1 MRLSFALTKYLN
13 IELFDLQAYTP
24 VMTNPTPTPV
34 KLAIVSYSTY
44 GTNHAMAQVAAEAAR
59 AAGAEVRLLK
69 VPETAPQAVIDTQDA
84 WKAQQERSAD
94 VQTAT
99 PADLEWA
106 DAYLFSSPTRF
117 GGATSQMRAYIDTL
131 GGLWG
136 TGKLANKTFS
146 AMTSAQNPNGGQETT
161 LMTLYT
167 MAMHWGAIL
176 VPPGYTDPVIF
187 ASGGNPYG
195 ASVTAGGQP
204 LSDEDR
210 ATIAHQAR
218 RLVEVTARLNG

>member
-1 MRLSFALTKYLN
+1 
-13 IELFDLQAYTP
+13 
-24 VMTNPTPTPV
+24 MTTNTQV
-34 KLAIVSYSTY
+34 KLAIIYYSTY
-44 GTNHAMAQVAAEAAR
+44 GTNHAMAQAAAEAAR
-59 AAGAEVRLLK
+59 AAGAEVRVLK

-94 VQTAT
+94 VPTAT

-106 DAYLFSSPTRF
+106 DAYLFSTPTRF
-117 GGATSQMRAYIDTL
+117 GGAASQVRAFIDTL
-131 GGLWG
+131 GGLWA

-161 LMTLYT
+161 LQTLYVT
-167 MAMHWGAIL
+167 AMHWGSIIVA
-176 VPPGYTDPVIF
+176 PGYTDQAIF

-195 ASVTAGGQP
+195 ASVTANGQP
-204 LSDEDR
+204 LTDEDR

-218 RLVEVTARLNG
+218 RLVEVTAKLNG